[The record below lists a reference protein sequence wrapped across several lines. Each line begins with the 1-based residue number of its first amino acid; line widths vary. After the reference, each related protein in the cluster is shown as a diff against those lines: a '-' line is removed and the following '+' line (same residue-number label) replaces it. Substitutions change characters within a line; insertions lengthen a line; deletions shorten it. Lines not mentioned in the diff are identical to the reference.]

1 MHAKTLPQHR
11 NLTQILRFI
20 TNVIVINRKKI
31 MEMFETP
38 ELTIV
43 QLIQFMLAPAVMI
56 SACGLLLL
64 GINNKYSIV
73 VNRIRLLNE
82 ERRKTTKK
90 IGGENYETADNVRLE
105 SIIKQLGLLLYRV
118 KLVRNAVLSYTI
130 AVALFVLS
138 SLLIG
143 LAFFTKNVDFDFI
156 ILGSFLIGMIAV
168 FAGISFTMW
177 ETARGYQIVKYEV
190 EVDE

>member
-1 MHAKTLPQHR
+1 
-11 NLTQILRFI
+11 
-20 TNVIVINRKKI
+20 
-31 MEMFETP
+31 MEIFGGKEFS
-38 ELTIV
+38 LI

-82 ERRKTTKK
+82 ERRRTKK
-90 IGGENYETADNVRLE
+90 MVGSETYETEDNIRLE
-105 SIIKQLGLLLYRV
+105 SISKQLVLLLYRV
-118 KLVRNAVLSYTI
+118 KLVRNSVLSYTI

-143 LAFFTKNVDFDFI
+143 VAFFTRRFDMDFI
-156 ILGSFLIGMIAV
+156 ILGSFLTGMIAV
-168 FAGISFTMW
+168 FAGIIFAML
-177 ETARGYQIVKYEV
+177 ETKRGYEIVKYEV
-190 EVDE
+190 EADE